1 MTTQSRASQSA
12 VSRSAA
18 SGPAATQPGASFLT
32 AWFAI
37 LDSEDADRIL
47 DLISDDFSFSILFS
61 TGGDGATDFHGGR
74 AEMEGYLAQREV
86 GVRTHHLLSA
96 STVGQDELFLGE
108 VRRHGELEAT
118 FVASAR
124 LTDAGRV
131 RRLLIG
137 RSPSVLFT

>member
-1 MTTQSRASQSA
+1 MSA
-12 VSRSAA
+12 PATSAA
-18 SGPAATQPGASFLT
+18 PFLT
-32 AWFAI
+32 TWFGI
-37 LDSEDADRIL
+37 LDSADAERIL

-61 TGGDGATDFHGGR
+61 TGGDAGTDFHGGR

-86 GVRTHHLLSA
+86 GVRTHHLLTGSV
-96 STVGQDELFLGE
+96 VGRDELYLGE
-108 VRRHGELEAT
+108 VRRSGEPEAT

-124 LTDAGRV
+124 LDDRGRV

>member
-12 VSRSAA
+12 ASRSAA
-18 SGPAATQPGASFLT
+18 SGPAAPQPGASFLT

-47 DLISDDFSFSILFS
+47 DLISDDFSFAILFS

-124 LTDAGRV
+124 LTGTGRV

>member
-12 VSRSAA
+12 ASRSAA
-18 SGPAATQPGASFLT
+18 SGPAAPQPGASFLT
-32 AWFAI
+32 TWFAI

-61 TGGDGATDFHGGR
+61 TGGDGATDFHGDR

>member
-18 SGPAATQPGASFLT
+18 SGPAAPQPGASFLT
-32 AWFAI
+32 TWFAI

-74 AEMEGYLAQREV
+74 TEMEGYLAQREV

-124 LTDAGRV
+124 LTGTGRV

>member
-1 MTTQSRASQSA
+1 MTTH
-12 VSRSAA
+12 
-18 SGPAATQPGASFLT
+18 TASFLSN
-32 AWFAI
+32 WFAI
-37 LDSEDADRIL
+37 LDSDDADRIL

-74 AEMEGYLAQREV
+74 PEMEGYLAQRAV
-86 GVRTHHLLSA
+86 GVRTHHQLSA

-108 VRRHGELEAT
+108 VRRSGVPEAT

-124 LTDAGRV
+124 LDDAGRV

-137 RSPSVLFT
+137 RSPAVLFT

>member
-1 MTTQSRASQSA
+1 MTTH
-12 VSRSAA
+12 
-18 SGPAATQPGASFLT
+18 TASFLSN
-32 AWFAI
+32 WFAI
-37 LDSEDADRIL
+37 LDSDDADRIL

-74 AEMEGYLAQREV
+74 PEMEGYLAQRAV
-86 GVRTHHLLSA
+86 GVRTHHQLGA

-108 VRRHGELEAT
+108 VRRSGVPEAT

-124 LTDAGRV
+124 LDDAGRV

-137 RSPSVLFT
+137 RSPAVLFT

>member
-1 MTTQSRASQSA
+1 MTTQSRAS
-12 VSRSAA
+12 RSAA
-18 SGPAATQPGASFLT
+18 SQPAASQPGASFLT
-32 AWFAI
+32 TWFAI

-96 STVGQDELFLGE
+96 STVGRDELFLGE
-108 VRRHGELEAT
+108 VRRHGEPEAT

-124 LTDAGRV
+124 LTDTGRV

-137 RSPSVLFT
+137 RSPSVLFS

>member
-12 VSRSAA
+12 ASRSAA
-18 SGPAATQPGASFLT
+18 SAPAAPQPGASFLT
-32 AWFAI
+32 TWFAI

>member
-1 MTTQSRASQSA
+1 MTAPAPSA
-12 VSRSAA
+12 TA
-18 SGPAATQPGASFLT
+18 PFLSN
-32 AWFAI
+32 WFAI
-37 LDSEDADRIL
+37 LDSDDADRIL

-86 GVRTHHLLSA
+86 GVRTHHLLTASA
-96 STVGQDELFLGE
+96 AGPDELFLGE
-108 VRRHGELEAT
+108 VRRSGEPEAT

-124 LTDAGRV
+124 LDGTGRV

-137 RSPSVLFT
+137 RSPALLFT